1 MRIPK
6 LGAVPT
12 VLTLVVA
19 FSSHNVQALPQF
31 SVFPGFGFGQ
41 AFQPFVQ
48 PIQNFN
54 NNVFQPFMQGVMHMI
69 MGHDHGH
76 KFVDDGTE
84 SPQATGHDE
93 MFPRDCGRDPDEGT
107 GKLCFPD
114 GLLCQNRVSKA
125 GVQRFRNHYYYFSWL
140 DSDFQLSRGHWSWF
154 NARNYCRKRC
164 MDLVSLD
171 TQQEYDWIKGF
182 MDANVPYFWTSG
194 RLCDFDGCDRPD
206 LFPKNINGWFWSA
219 TQVAMPPTNSTRSF
233 HSWSHTGGL
242 GVPQPDNR
250 EETQLHGE
258 TEACLA
264 VLNNYYG
271 DGIKWHDVAC
281 THEKPIICEDV
292 DGHLA
297 YARQHFPAIRIP

>member
-12 VLTLVVA
+12 VLTLVVV

-31 SVFPGFGFGQ
+31 GVFPGFGFGQ

-93 MFPRDCGRDPDEGT
+93 IFPRDCGRDPEEGT

-219 TQVAMPPTNSTRSF
+219 TQVAMPPTNSTRAF
-233 HSWSHTGGL
+233 HDWSHTGGL
-242 GVPQPDNR
+242 GVQQPDNR
-250 EETQLHGE
+250 EETQLHGD
-258 TEACLA
+258 TEACMA

>member
-1 MRIPK
+1 
-6 LGAVPT
+6 
-12 VLTLVVA
+12 
-19 FSSHNVQALPQF
+19 
-31 SVFPGFGFGQ
+31 
-41 AFQPFVQ
+41 
-48 PIQNFN
+48 
-54 NNVFQPFMQGVMHMI
+54 MQGVMHMV
-69 MGHDHGH
+69 HDVMHGGQG

-93 MFPRDCGRDPDEGT
+93 MFPRDCGRDPDKGT

-125 GVQRFRNHYYYFSWL
+125 GVQRFGNHYYYFSWL
-140 DSDFQLSRGHWSWF
+140 DSDFQLSRGSWSWF

-164 MDLVSLD
+164 MDLVSFE
-171 TQQEYDWIKGF
+171 TPQEWDWVRGF
-182 MDANVPYFWTSG
+182 MDANVAYFWTSG
-194 RLCDFDGCDRPD
+194 RLCDFEGCDRPD

-219 TQVAMPPTNSTRSF
+219 NQVAMPATNSTHRF

-250 EETQLHGE
+250 EETQLHGD
-258 TEACLA
+258 TEACMA

-297 YARQHFPAIRIP
+297 YARQQFPQIRIP

>member
-1 MRIPK
+1 MRIPE
-6 LGAVPT
+6 LGAVPA
-12 VLTLVVA
+12 VLTLVVL
-19 FSSHNVQALPQF
+19 FSSQNVEAMPQF
-31 SVFPGFGFGQ
+31 SNFPGFGFGQ
-41 AFQPFVQ
+41 AFQPFVR

-54 NNVFQPFMQGVMHMI
+54 TNVFQPFMQGVMHMI

-76 KFVDDGTE
+76 KFTDDGTE

-125 GVQRFRNHYYYFSWL
+125 GVQRYRNHYYYFSWL
-140 DSDFQLSRGHWSWF
+140 DSDLQLQRGHWSWF

-182 MDANVPYFWTSG
+182 MNANVPYFWTSG
-194 RLCDFDGCDRPD
+194 RKCDFDGCDRPD

-258 TEACLA
+258 SESCMA

-292 DGHLA
+292 EGHLS
-297 YARQHFPAIRIP
+297 YARQHFPQIRIP